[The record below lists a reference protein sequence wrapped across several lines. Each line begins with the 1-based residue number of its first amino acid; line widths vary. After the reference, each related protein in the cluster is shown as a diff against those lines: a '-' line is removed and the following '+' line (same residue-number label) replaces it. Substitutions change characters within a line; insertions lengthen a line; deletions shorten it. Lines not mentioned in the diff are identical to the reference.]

1 MKTRVIQFFVKNQ
14 VRLFAGKSLLLLLIL
29 FSLDY
34 SLGSLF
40 RYLYFQ
46 QQKGELYRITYAMEQ
61 SNEDLIVYGSSRADH
76 HYHPEIFKKK
86 LQLSFFNTGLEGEQ
100 IFFQYALLKGTLSRF
115 TPKVVILDF
124 TAGEFKKDRASYD
137 RISNLL
143 PYYSNHPEI
152 RDIIEL
158 RSPYEKLKLC
168 SRLYPYNSEI
178 VQITRNVLAHR
189 ESKNE
194 NKEGYSPLYGTTQEK
209 RKHIRF
215 PEQYP
220 IDSNKL
226 QAYISFITACKKS
239 GTELFVICSPYY
251 QDAENEEYSIR
262 LGKELARKYGV
273 DFLDFSHSEQFS
285 NTAAYFSDPGHLN
298 DTGARLFS
306 ERVIDSIS
314 KSVNAPN
321 FRLALR

>member
-1 MKTRVIQFFVKNQ
+1 MKTRLIRFFTKSPA
-14 VRLFAGKSLLLLLIL
+14 RFFAGKALLLLLIL

-34 SLGSLF
+34 SLGNLF
-40 RYLYFQ
+40 HYLYFH
-46 QQKGELYRITYAMEQ
+46 QQKGELYRITYAMEK

-76 HYHPEIFKKK
+76 HYHPDVFKKK

-100 IFFQYALLKGTLSRF
+100 IFFQYALLKGTLKRY

-143 PYYSNHPEI
+143 PYYADHPEI

-158 RSPYEKLKLC
+158 RSPYEKYKLC
-168 SRLYPYNSEI
+168 SRLYPFNSEI
-178 VQITRNVLAHR
+178 VQITRNVIASR
-189 ESKNE
+189 ESKKE
-194 NKEGYSPLYGTTQEK
+194 NNEGYFPLYGTTEED

-226 QAYISFITACKKS
+226 RAYTSFILECKKA

-251 QDAENEEYSIR
+251 QDAENEEYSISV
-262 LGKELARKYGV
+262 GKQIARKYGV
-273 DFLDFSHSEQFS
+273 DFHDFSHSEQFS
-285 NTAAYFSDPGHLN
+285 NTAGYFSDPGHLN

-306 ERVIDSIS
+306 EKVIDSIS
-314 KSVNAPN
+314 KSVNAPH